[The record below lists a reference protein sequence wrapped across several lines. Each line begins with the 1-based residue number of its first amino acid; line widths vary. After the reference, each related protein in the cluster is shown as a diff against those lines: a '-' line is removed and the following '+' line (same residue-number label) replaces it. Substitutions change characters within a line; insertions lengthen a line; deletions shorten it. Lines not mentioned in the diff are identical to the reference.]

1 MKQMHCDERK
11 LNLVI
16 MRVAIRLADA
26 FLSHVAAVE
35 GSERGRRD
43 VPREGGAH
51 RPRRV
56 RLRPN
61 QDLHKER
68 ENGENS
74 PTKFM

>member
-1 MKQMHCDERK
+1 
-11 LNLVI
+11 

-26 FLSHVAAVE
+26 FLPHVAAVE

>member
-1 MKQMHCDERK
+1 M
-11 LNLVI
+11 NLPLEGVLS
-16 MRVAIRLADA
+16 RLDASFIWIADA
-26 FLSHVAAVE
+26 VLSHVAAVE

-56 RLRPN
+56 RIRPH

-68 ENGENS
+68 ENGEDS
-74 PTKFM
+74 RTTFM

>member
-1 MKQMHCDERK
+1 
-11 LNLVI
+11 
-16 MRVAIRLADA
+16 MRVPIRLADA

>member
-26 FLSHVAAVE
+26 FLPHVAAVE

-51 RPRRV
+51 RTRRV
-56 RLRPN
+56 RLRP
-61 QDLHKER
+61 L
-68 ENGENS
+68 
-74 PTKFM
+74 